1 MGLDNIS
8 LRYENKNF
16 KKKNNG
22 YFRRHPKWF
31 LAMEKNFEYIQTLQI
46 WTVEGP

>member
-22 YFRRHPKWF
+22 YFRRRP
-31 LAMEKNFEYIQTLQI
+31 KNFEYIQTLQI